1 MVEEKRRGG
10 EGHRTRRGREN
21 GMGLGDVEGRALVAT
36 HRARYRGRERER
48 KRREQRRK
56 EEEGEGGDQYIFLDK
71 RQEEDLGQGQR
82 ATTLRLMAKEGDL
95 SLFPSFFVLG
105 ACPAN
110 QRAVVTWI
118 TAGRSY
124 VVAARFFFPISSFFL
139 FFLLSFSSFSFPPH
153 IRQTTYDLF

>member
-1 MVEEKRRGG
+1 
-10 EGHRTRRGREN
+10 
-21 GMGLGDVEGRALVAT
+21 MGLGDVEGRALVAT
-36 HRARYRGRERER
+36 HRARYRGREREK

-56 EEEGEGGDQYIFLDK
+56 EEGEGGDQYISLDK

-139 FFLLSFSSFSFPPH
+139 FFFFFPSLFLFVLFPTTQ
-153 IRQTTYDLF
+153 QTDNI